1 MIEICVNSSIIASG
15 GQGASATVT
24 ILDGD
29 TIVTITDTDA
39 NTTIDN
45 EVGEVIAAIKAD
57 VLEVDA
63 DNFTDHSPLRQLWSP

>member
-1 MIEICVNSSIIASG
+1 LFHG
-15 GQGASATVT
+15 HGASATVT

-45 EVGEVIAAIKAD
+45 EVGEVITAIKAD
-57 VLEVDA
+57 VLEAVA